1 MERRTAFRPQRVLLV
16 DDSRD
21 IRELWR
27 QWLTFWGFAVEEA
40 QNGAE
45 AVQKARTHPPDLI
58 LLDLAMPVLDGREA
72 MRLLAADRTT
82 ARVPV
87 LAMSAQ
93 LSGEGAPE
101 TGTEPFLPKPV
112 DSDQLLGHIRAAL
125 RPRRSSSAVEA

>member
-1 MERRTAFRPQRVLLV
+1 MERRRAFRPQRVLLV

-27 QWLTFWGFAVEEA
+27 AWLMSWGFAVEEA

-45 AVQKARTHPPDLI
+45 AVKKAHSHPPDLI
-58 LLDLAMPVLDGREA
+58 LLDLAMPVLDGRET
-72 MRLLAADRTT
+72 MRLLATDPTT

-93 LSGEGAPE
+93 FSRESPSEAAV
-101 TGTEPFLPKPV
+101 EPFLPKPI
-112 DSDQLLGHIRAAL
+112 DADQLLGHIRTAL
-125 RPRRSSSAVEA
+125 RPRPRLSGIES